1 MSNAQRRHHKT
12 YSGCWTCRAR
22 KVKCDEGRPC
32 CRQCRRN
39 GRECEGYNVRLRWVI
54 NEEADSD
61 ISYRIPQSQRSR
73 VALSMSLNHIFCSE
87 LTPAGP
93 HRTPIPFSRVEQ
105 ILTRLDAL
113 EPPRKRADRT
123 DVSLFI
129 SGFGVFGRTTSSDV
143 ESSSDEPS
151 NDARVVPYESY
162 STPTPLWVSSPYSV
176 GEDCVVPP
184 TALELLGEVSHE
196 TLDTP
201 GRTDDILQLLHA
213 HDDSLSVPSPN
224 LCPEPLY
231 LSSTERFLINHYTN
245 RVVQLFCVVDNE
257 KSMWKT
263 IHLPKGLQAA
273 GELSL
278 TGSTSTIRKALLS
291 TLLSIS
297 AFCLFNYRKSQ
308 LRRDEAIQWK
318 ATAEE
323 FRCKAIELLK
333 DAMDTDLYSRPL
345 PKYKD
350 FLATMLSMV
359 TINVSLQYI
368 T

>member
-1 MSNAQRRHHKT
+1 MGHQRGRRIRSLLPNTTVTAKS
-12 YSGCWTCRAR
+12 SGA
-22 KVKCDEGRPC
+22 E
-32 CRQCRRN
+32 
-39 GRECEGYNVRLRWVI
+39 YVI
-54 NEEADSD
+54 QPVFVS
-61 ISYRIPQSQRSR
+61 P
-73 VALSMSLNHIFCSE
+73 E
-87 LTPAGP
+87 LITTGP
-93 HRTPIPFSRVEQ
+93 HRTRIPFSKVEE

-113 EPPRKRADRT
+113 DSHRGQADRT

-129 SGFGVFGRTTSSDV
+129 SGFGVFGAVDPVGRSTSSSV
-143 ESSSDEPS
+143 EPSSDHPG
-151 NDARVVPYESY
+151 NDGRIVTYTDH
-162 STPTPLWVSSPYSV
+162 STPAPLWASSPCSV
-176 GEDCVVPP
+176 GENPIVF
-184 TALELLGEVSHE
+184 GEVSHE
-196 TLDTP
+196 TLDAP
-201 GRTDDILQLLHA
+201 RGQHDILQLLHA

-231 LSSTERFLINHYTN
+231 LSSTERFLINHYSN

-257 KSMWKT
+257 KSLWKT
-263 IHLPKGLQAA
+263 IHLPKALQAA

-308 LRRDEAIQWK
+308 FRRDEAIEWK

-333 DAMDTDLYSRPL
+333 DAMETDLYSRPL

-368 T
+368 M

>member
-1 MSNAQRRHHKT
+1 M
-12 YSGCWTCRAR
+12 
-22 KVKCDEGRPC
+22 
-32 CRQCRRN
+32 
-39 GRECEGYNVRLRWVI
+39 
-54 NEEADSD
+54 EE
-61 ISYRIPQSQRSR
+61 
-73 VALSMSLNHIFCSE
+73 
-87 LTPAGP
+87 
-93 HRTPIPFSRVEQ
+93 

-113 EPPRKRADRT
+113 DSHRGQADRT

-129 SGFGVFGRTTSSDV
+129 SGFGVFGAVDPVGRSTSSSV
-143 ESSSDEPS
+143 EPSSDHPG
-151 NDARVVPYESY
+151 NDGRIVTYTDH
-162 STPTPLWVSSPYSV
+162 STPAPLWASSPCSV
-176 GEDCVVPP
+176 GENPIVF
-184 TALELLGEVSHE
+184 GEVSHE
-196 TLDTP
+196 TLDAP
-201 GRTDDILQLLHA
+201 RGQHDILQLLHA

-231 LSSTERFLINHYTN
+231 LSSTERFLINHYSN

-257 KSMWKT
+257 KSLWKT
-263 IHLPKGLQAA
+263 IHLPKALQAA

-308 LRRDEAIQWK
+308 FRRDEAIEWK

-333 DAMDTDLYSRPL
+333 DAMETDLYSRPL

-368 T
+368 M